1 MLFCYVQ
8 CYKLS
13 VCVYMELTYPQ
24 NCSLIVQQSCSK
36 RTTKMFNGS
45 ILLPSTVTFS
55 LNHHD
60 LCVVL
65 NVFRLHK
72 WSTLSCDWI
81 FIIKHVKHISRET
94 LEKSKLLRNYAF
106 LAFSSIIM
114 SYLVPISN
122 FKRKCVLYSYTLVEI
137 LTRYLFLQI
146 RFYHQGILFWN
157 QSFNECWFDNAY
169 STSKAISKWNK
180 KKRTYF
186 SLKF

>member
-1 MLFCYVQ
+1 M
-8 CYKLS
+8 
-13 VCVYMELTYPQ
+13 
-24 NCSLIVQQSCSK
+24 
-36 RTTKMFNGS
+36 
-45 ILLPSTVTFS
+45 
-55 LNHHD
+55 
-60 LCVVL
+60 
-65 NVFRLHK
+65 
-72 WSTLSCDWI
+72 SCDWI

-137 LTRYLFLQI
+137 LTRYLFLQT

-180 KKRTYF
+180 KKNKLTFLKILKKKYTPSSILYLLNKFIWF
-186 SLKF
+186 SKTGIFSSTWYILFF